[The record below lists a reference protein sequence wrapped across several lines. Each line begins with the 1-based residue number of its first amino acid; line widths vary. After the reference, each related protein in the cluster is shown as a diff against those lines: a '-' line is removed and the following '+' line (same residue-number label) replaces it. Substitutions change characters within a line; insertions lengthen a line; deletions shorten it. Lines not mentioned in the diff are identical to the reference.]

1 MASYKAVNQVNCE
14 TLKKK
19 EGANFQKPK
28 EKLTYLF
35 LLPKREWTP
44 NVNKQHKHWKV
55 CLHISACFSPLYLNK
70 AADVDDE

>member
-35 LLPKREWTP
+35 LLPKRE
-44 NVNKQHKHWKV
+44 
-55 CLHISACFSPLYLNK
+55 
-70 AADVDDE
+70 